1 MTENEVRKLIEDGL
15 PGAVA
20 TVRDTTG
27 TGDHF
32 AALVEAPQFA
42 GKTMVQQHQLVY
54 KALGEHI
61 QGSHAPIHALSL
73 TTQPLNKTGGE

>member
-1 MTENEVRKLIEDGL
+1 MTTDELKQLIEAGL

-20 TVRDTTG
+20 EVADTTG

-32 AALVEAPQFA
+32 QARVAAPQFQ
-42 GKTMVQQHQLVY
+42 GKSLVQQHQLVY
-54 KALGEHI
+54 KALGEYV

-73 TTQPLNKTGGE
+73 QTTPS